1 MLADGADTREAAKRL
16 ARHTG
21 LPLITAD
28 QSAHFDF
35 LIRAS
40 AEGLLVEPC
49 ETAFGGPVTVDWL
62 TPDVR
67 RRVRGGR
74 RQPLARAIGLYRR
87 SDPSVVDATGG
98 FGRDAFVLAALG
110 AQITLC
116 ERNRLMYALLQA
128 AWAHARREPWA
139 APAAD
144 RLSLIHSDAGEYLR
158 AAGEAFDVVYLDPM
172 YPHRRKAALPKK
184 EMRVLRALVGDDADA
199 PDLLQTALVSARSRV
214 VVKRPPAAPA
224 LGGAAPDFSFK
235 GKQARYDIYLTAGG
249 REQSN
254 TPHRHL
260 QERR

>member
-1 MLADGADTREAAKRL
+1 MLAASADTREAAKRL
-16 ARHTG
+16 ARSAG

-35 LIRAS
+35 LIRVS
-40 AEGLLVEPC
+40 AEGLVVEPR

-74 RQPLARAIGLYRR
+74 RQPLARAIGLHRR
-87 SDPSVVDATGG
+87 GDLSVVDATGG
-98 FGRDAFVLAALG
+98 FGRDGFVFAALG
-110 AQITLC
+110 AQVTLC
-116 ERNRLMYALLQA
+116 ERNSLMYALLQA

-139 APAAD
+139 APVTD
-144 RLSLIHSDAGEYLR
+144 RFNLVHSDAGEYLR
-158 AAGEAFDVVYLDPM
+158 AASEAFDVVYLDPM

-199 PDLLQTALVSARSRV
+199 PDLLRTALACARSRV

-224 LGGAAPDFSFK
+224 LGDAAPSFVFK
-235 GKQARYDIYLTAGG
+235 GKQARYDVYLTAGG
-249 REQSN
+249 RRSPSSASHGQ
-254 TPHRHL
+254 PPL
-260 QERR
+260 